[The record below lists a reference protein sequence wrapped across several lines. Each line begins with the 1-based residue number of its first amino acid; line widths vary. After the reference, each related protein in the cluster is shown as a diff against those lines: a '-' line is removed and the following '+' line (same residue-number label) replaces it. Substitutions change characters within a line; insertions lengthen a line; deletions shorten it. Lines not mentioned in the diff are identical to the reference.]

1 MPTAQQPVTA
11 PALDAAQRHAQ
22 RQMQSQDPRVEGSF
36 DRIAPMLMRAAA
48 ETAAAFLCVPA
59 ALGSAWEAPRFSI
72 PDALHCSQM
81 NMGDKHQF
89 LFNLS
94 VEKAQWD
101 KLFAGD
107 IPDSIKLDAYCELAN
122 CICGTILA
130 DAAFA
135 GEFGYMIPCVPC
147 NGVSRPAAD
156 SRIERGS
163 MIVGGAWI
171 RFTFALREN
180 DAA

>member
-1 MPTAQQPVTA
+1 MPTLQQPSLA
-11 PALDAAQRHAQ
+11 PAFQAKQAARDK
-22 RQMQSQDPRVEGSF
+22 SQDRPVEREF
-36 DRIAPMLMRAAA
+36 DRIAPALKRAAA
-48 ETAAAFLCVPA
+48 ETAGAFLCVPA
-59 ALGSAWEAPRFSI
+59 ALGSGGEAPRLSI

-81 NMGDKHQF
+81 NMGDKHQL

-94 VEKAQWD
+94 VEKPEWD
-101 KLFAGD
+101 KLFDGG
-107 IPDSIKLDAYCELAN
+107 IPDAIKLDAYCELAN

-130 DAAFA
+130 DDGFT

-147 NGVSRPAAD
+147 NGASRPAAD
-156 SRIERGS
+156 SRVERGS

-171 RFTFALREN
+171 HFTFALREN